1 MAAKLTQAERADVG
15 LKLMRFLAEGEQPPY
30 GLNRENTIQDAIEE
44 LTGQSYFDLRRLLSE
59 ADGRGFPI
67 RNNSGGCGCR
77 SCGCGSDCR
86 CSCCCK
92 RVPVLCGCGW
102 GSVAM
107 KVGEIPETCPV
118 CGMVVGA
125 GDGEV
130 ADDALE
136 QNPVKSSLLDEKNH
150 LSHGFYMVSEK
161 TARKLAKAARS
172 HVSPREKQKH
182 LRESRDGMLPSAGFE
197 LLVEHDGELLWLAR
211 TPHKKRMVWS
221 VRKKDAR

>member
-1 MAAKLTQAERADVG
+1 MTAKLTQAERADVG
-15 LKLMRFLAEGEQPPY
+15 LKLMRFLMEGEQPPY

-44 LTGQSYFDLRRLLSE
+44 LTGRSYFDLRRMFVE
-59 ADGRGFPI
+59 ADGHGFPI
-67 RNNSGGCGCR
+67 RNSG
-77 SCGCGSDCR
+77 DE
-86 CSCCCK
+86 

-102 GSVAM
+102 GSLSM
-107 KVGEIPETCPV
+107 PISEIPETCPV

-125 GDGEV
+125 GEEDGEH
-130 ADDALE
+130 E
-136 QNPVKSSLLDEKNH
+136 QNPVKSSLMDEKNH

-161 TARKLAKAARS
+161 TARELAKTARS
-172 HVSPREKQKH
+172 HVSPREKRKH